1 MLPIQETQS
10 FFDQV
15 AESFQLETFTA
26 WHFWTLLTVLFLVGE
41 VLTAGF
47 LLAAFV
53 AGTVAAMC
61 GVALDFGFQGQLW
74 CFAGGTLVGLFLLRP
89 LFLRKALDK
98 GDATN
103 VDALVGLSATVTE
116 TIPSNGIG
124 RARVRNEEWRA
135 TCTASLKAGEQA
147 QVVSVA
153 GNTVTVEA
161 PREHSASE

>member
-26 WHFWTLLTVLFLVGE
+26 LHFWTLLTVLFLVGE

-74 CFAGGTLVGLFLLRP
+74 CFAGGTLAGLFLLRP

-116 TIPSNGIG
+116 MIPSNGIG

-135 TCTASLKAGEQA
+135 TCTASLEAGEQA
-147 QVVSVA
+147 QVVSVE